1 MRGKL
6 ARILRKMIG
15 FDPHEKRT
23 YKQAQNSNN
32 MSFNPDTG
40 ELEAAGGTV
49 FEVEKAEDGK
59 DTILTKRSIY
69 KISKKKWARGE

>member
-1 MRGKL
+1 
-6 ARILRKMIG
+6 MIG
-15 FDPHEKRT
+15 FAPHEKRT

-59 DTILTKRSIY
+59 DTFITKRSLY
-69 KISKKKWARGE
+69 RLSKKKYTREK